1 MVSEVGQPEEYN
13 TTSVAQEVAELVSQA
28 QNEYKAEHGS
38 NGDQESF
45 VLTIHGTQ
53 VRLAAAYF
61 TAEYLGYLE
70 SAQMPV
76 DQHLYVRRS
85 RFFEMKNPEDRKE
98 TLKMCIG
105 LVEYLLSGYAVIE
118 QVRDVAKK
126 LKKGRLGKSRKGRT

>member
-70 SAQMPV
+70 SAEMSV
-76 DQHLYVRRS
+76 DQYLYVRRS

-98 TLKMCIG
+98 TLNMCIG